1 MPTGNT
7 LATFFDKADGKS
19 YFCKEGNLTIGSG
32 YSTLNAAKQ
41 DFIQLVSP
49 IVPENFVKFVSGEE
63 LTIQNVGNGDT
74 ATHITQYEPE
84 WATGPIPTADATD
97 GNYDR
102 RSVTAFRLT
111 TGEMQLPLSSSNS
124 AISAGDTLEV
134 DATTNAIDKAG
145 NSSSSSVT
153 SLQNKAAN
161 KGGYI
166 LVDLREPSIPVAT
179 KTIPTSTV
187 TIAATQSSSGLAG
200 VKAQL
205 TLKTDTNRTY
215 TNTSVTG
222 STGGATISS
231 VPYGTYSVSII
242 TTPEGATAPASIDDL
257 VVDAS
262 TETLSLSFT

>member
-19 YFCKEGNLTIGSG
+19 YFCKEGDLTIDSG

-41 DFIQLVSP
+41 NYIKLANP

-63 LTIQNVGNGDT
+63 LTIQNVANGNT

-84 WATGPIPTADATD
+84 WATGPIPTVAATE
-97 GNYDR
+97 GNYDK

-111 TGEMQLPLSSSNS
+111 TGEMQLPLSSTNT
-124 AISAGDTLEV
+124 AISAGDKLEI
-134 DATTNAIDKAG
+134 DATTNSIDKAG
-145 NSSSSSVT
+145 SSSSSKVT
-153 SLQNKAAN
+153 ALQNKTAN

-179 KTIPTSTV
+179 KTVSTSTV
-187 TIAATQSSSGLAG
+187 TIAATKSSSGLAG
-200 VKAQL
+200 VKAKL
-205 TLKTDTNRTY
+205 TLKTDSTKTY
-215 TNTSVTG
+215 TNTTVTG

-231 VPYGTYSVSII
+231 VPYGTYEVSIT
-242 TTPEGATAPASIDDL
+242 TTPDGATAPTSIDDL